1 MNRIHNFSSFSSLY
15 EAEEV
20 AEKPY
25 LNLLKQILSYINTS
39 YMSQLKLTEDPYD
52 AKIIKD
58 LDSVASAPGPDS
70 YKKILAN
77 VKSAVDASDPAAK
90 AAGEAWSAAG
100 EKFISALAKMLEKLK
115 DNKESLDAANKSIAD
130 FITTQKQNLQKASQ
144 DNDLKKEVDS
154 AEKKNESLAYPDLN
168 EVDLKGKIE
177 GIAKGV
183 TKIKGIAKEVT
194 AVSGVLKDVLQ
205 GKKGKIKDIAK
216 EVTVVSSILKDMAA
230 IPGMESEAK
239 KYQDE
244 VTKISA
250 DMGSLLDKKNSE
262 IDEEELKKAAD
273 RLAEIPTLLAKK
285 SEEIAKE
292 DTANKEAAAIFVD
305 ALKSLEAAKTAD
317 QAYIEKAKGDAEE
330 EKAWNDSAKSTIGF
344 KGTVKMDDVKGKKN
358 TVVAGLQ
365 KQVIDKF
372 KSILKDSE
380 VFKKFSEGK
389 YAGDGY
395 FGENT
400 AKVVQGIKAGF
411 GMEDKTSDITDEFL
425 NKVYS
430 YAAAQKQNESQSFG
444 RIQTFSSFES
454 LNEAKLK
461 FDVDKF
467 LEVADGKKS
476 EKKDLPSIEET
487 LEKMKKITD
496 ENYEAHKEAVD
507 YVMSKEFSPSEKGKE
522 TFKNYFNN
530 LSYDQFE
537 KLKDE
542 NKKTAASRAMGL
554 LASATG
560 TKKIGKNLVDLW
572 FKEA

>member
-1 MNRIHNFSSFSSLY
+1 MKRIHNFSSFSNLY

-25 LNLLKQILSYINTS
+25 LTLLKQILSYINTS

-52 AKIIKD
+52 AKIIGD
-58 LDSVASAPGPDS
+58 LDSVAGAPGPDS

-90 AAGEAWSAAG
+90 AAGEAWSTAG
-100 EKFISALAKMLEKLK
+100 EKFISALEKMLEKLK

-130 FITTQKQNLQKASQ
+130 FIATQKQNLQKASQ
-144 DNDLKKEVDS
+144 DNDLKKDVE
-154 AEKKNESLAYPDLN
+154 AGEKKNEGLSYEDLN
-168 EVDLKGKIE
+168 ENIF
-177 GIAKGV
+177 
-183 TKIKGIAKEVT
+183 T
-194 AVSGVLKDVLQ
+194 
-205 GKKGKIKDIAK
+205 GKKGMIKNIAK
-216 EVTVVSSILKDMAA
+216 EVTVVSSILRDMAA
-230 IPGMESEAK
+230 IPGMEAEAK

-250 DMGSLLDKKNSE
+250 DMGGLLDKKNSE
-262 IDEEELKKAAD
+262 INKDDLKKAAD

-317 QAYIEKAKGDAEE
+317 QAYVEKSEAAAKE

-344 KGTVKMDDVKGKKN
+344 KGTVKMENTKGKKN
-358 TVVAGLQ
+358 TVVAGFQ

-372 KSILKDSE
+372 KSILKDSD

-389 YAGDGY
+389 FAGDGY
-395 FGENT
+395 FGPNT

-411 GMEDKTSDITDEFL
+411 GMKDTSSDITDEFL
-425 NKVYS
+425 DKVYS
-430 YAAAQKQNESQSFG
+430 YAADQKQNESQSFG

-461 FDVDKF
+461 FDIAKF
-467 LEVADGKKS
+467 RETVGEKGKEA
-476 EKKDLPSIEET
+476 EKKDLPTPGDLLKSMTKTVEDIYTNNKDGIDYILGKDFQPTEEGRKNFFNIFRIGWDNFSK
-487 LEKMKKITD
+487 LNDNQKKNTI
-496 ENYEAHKEAVD
+496 
-507 YVMSKEFSPSEKGKE
+507 
-522 TFKNYFNN
+522 
-530 LSYDQFE
+530 
-537 KLKDE
+537 
-542 NKKTAASRAMGL
+542 AMGFKST
-554 LASATG
+554 LAPATG
-560 TKKIGKNLVDLW
+560 VEKNIGKDLVDVYL
-572 FKEA
+572 KAEKKA

>member
-1 MNRIHNFSSFSSLY
+1 MKRIYDFSSFASLY
-15 EAEEV
+15 EAEE
-20 AEKPY
+20 AKEKPY
-25 LNLLKQILSYINTS
+25 LTLLKQILSYINTS

-58 LDSVASAPGPDS
+58 LDSVAGAPGPDS

-100 EKFISALAKMLEKLK
+100 EKFVSALEKMLEKLK

-130 FITTQKQNLQKASQ
+130 FIATQKQNLQKASQ
-144 DNDLKKEVDS
+144 DNDLKKDVE
-154 AEKKNESLAYPDLN
+154 AGEKKNEGLSYEELN
-168 EVDLKGKIE
+168 ENIF
-177 GIAKGV
+177 
-183 TKIKGIAKEVT
+183 T
-194 AVSGVLKDVLQ
+194 
-205 GKKGKIKDIAK
+205 GKKGMIKNIAK
-216 EVTVVSSILKDMAA
+216 EVTVVSSILRDMAA
-230 IPGMESEAK
+230 IPGMEAEAK

-250 DMGSLLDKKNSE
+250 DMGGLLDKKNSE
-262 IDEEELKKAAD
+262 IDKDELKKAAD

-317 QAYIEKAKGDAEE
+317 QAYVEKSEAAAKE

-344 KGTVKMDDVKGKKN
+344 KGTVKMEDTKGKKN
-358 TVVAGLQ
+358 TVVAGFQ

-372 KSILKDSE
+372 KSILKDSD

-389 YAGDGY
+389 FAGDGY
-395 FGENT
+395 FGPNT

-411 GMEDKTSDITDEFL
+411 GMDDKTSDITDEFL

-430 YAAAQKQNESQSFG
+430 YAAAQKQNESQYFG
-444 RIQTFSSFES
+444 RIRAFSSFES

-461 FDVDKF
+461 FDIAKF
-467 LEVADGKKS
+467 RETVGEKGKEV
-476 EKKDLPSIEET
+476 EKKDLPTPGDLLKSMNKTVEDIYTNNKDGIDYILGKDFQPTEEGRKNFFNIFRIGWDNFSK
-487 LEKMKKITD
+487 LNDNQKKNT
-496 ENYEAHKEAVD
+496 V
-507 YVMSKEFSPSEKGKE
+507 
-522 TFKNYFNN
+522 
-530 LSYDQFE
+530 
-537 KLKDE
+537 
-542 NKKTAASRAMGL
+542 AMGFKST
-554 LASATG
+554 LAPATG
-560 TKKIGKNLVDLW
+560 VEKNIGKDLVDVYL
-572 FKEA
+572 KAEKKA

>member
-1 MNRIHNFSSFSSLY
+1 MKRIHNFSSFSNLY

-25 LNLLKQILSYINTS
+25 LTLLKQILSYINTS

-58 LDSVASAPGPDS
+58 LDSVAGAPGPDS

-100 EKFISALAKMLEKLK
+100 EKFVSALEKMLEKLK

-130 FITTQKQNLQKASQ
+130 FIATQKQNLQKASQ
-144 DNDLKKEVDS
+144 DNDLKKDVE
-154 AEKKNESLAYPDLN
+154 AGEKKNEGLSYDEIN
-168 EVDLKGKIE
+168 ENIF
-177 GIAKGV
+177 
-183 TKIKGIAKEVT
+183 T
-194 AVSGVLKDVLQ
+194 
-205 GKKGKIKDIAK
+205 GKKGMIKNIAK
-216 EVTVVSSILKDMAA
+216 EVTVVSSILRDMAA
-230 IPGMESEAK
+230 IPGMEAEAK

-250 DMGSLLDKKNSE
+250 DMGGLLDKKNSE
-262 IDEEELKKAAD
+262 IDKDELKKAAD

-317 QAYIEKAKGDAEE
+317 QAYVEKSEAAAKE

-344 KGTVKMDDVKGKKN
+344 KGTVKMEDTKGKKN
-358 TVVAGLQ
+358 TVVAGFQ

-372 KSILKDSE
+372 KSILKDSD

-389 YAGDGY
+389 FAGDGY
-395 FGENT
+395 FGPNT
-400 AKVVQGIKAGF
+400 AKVIQGIKAGF
-411 GMEDKTSDITDEFL
+411 GMDDKTSDITDEFL

-444 RIQTFSSFES
+444 RIQNFSSFES
-454 LNEAKLK
+454 INEAKLK
-461 FDVDKF
+461 FDVNKF
-467 LEVADGKKS
+467 LTTVGEKAKEV
-476 EKKDLPSIEET
+476 EKKDLPTPGDLLKSMAKTVEDIYTNNKDGIDYILGKDFQPTEEGRKNFFSIFRIGWDNFSK
-487 LEKMKKITD
+487 LNDNQKKNTI
-496 ENYEAHKEAVD
+496 
-507 YVMSKEFSPSEKGKE
+507 
-522 TFKNYFNN
+522 
-530 LSYDQFE
+530 
-537 KLKDE
+537 
-542 NKKTAASRAMGL
+542 AMGFKST
-554 LASATG
+554 LAPATG
-560 TKKIGKNLVDLW
+560 VEKNIGKDLVDVYL
-572 FKEA
+572 KAEKKA

>member
-1 MNRIHNFSSFSSLY
+1 MKRIHNFSSFSNLY

-25 LNLLKQILSYINTS
+25 LTLLKQILSYINTS

-52 AKIIKD
+52 AKIIGD
-58 LDSVASAPGPDS
+58 LDSVAGAPGPDS

-90 AAGEAWSAAG
+90 AAGEAWSTAG
-100 EKFISALAKMLEKLK
+100 EKFISALEKMLEKLK

-130 FITTQKQNLQKASQ
+130 FIATQKQNLQKASQ
-144 DNDLKKEVDS
+144 DNDLKKDVE
-154 AEKKNESLAYPDLN
+154 AGEKKNEGLSYGDLN
-168 EVDLKGKIE
+168 ENIF
-177 GIAKGV
+177 
-183 TKIKGIAKEVT
+183 T
-194 AVSGVLKDVLQ
+194 
-205 GKKGKIKDIAK
+205 GKKGMIKNIAK
-216 EVTVVSSILKDMAA
+216 EVTVVSSILRDMAA
-230 IPGMESEAK
+230 IPGMEAEAK

-250 DMGSLLDKKNSE
+250 DMGGLLDKKNSE
-262 IDEEELKKAAD
+262 INKDELKKAAD

-317 QAYIEKAKGDAEE
+317 QAYVEKSEAAAKE

-344 KGTVKMDDVKGKKN
+344 KGTVKMENTKGKKN
-358 TVVAGLQ
+358 TVVAGFQ

-372 KSILKDSE
+372 KSILKDSD

-389 YAGDGY
+389 FAGDGY
-395 FGENT
+395 FGPNT

-411 GMEDKTSDITDEFL
+411 GMKDTSSDITDEFL
-425 NKVYS
+425 DKVYS
-430 YAAAQKQNESQSFG
+430 YAADQKQNESQSFG

-461 FDVDKF
+461 FDIAKF
-467 LEVADGKKS
+467 RETVGEKGKEA
-476 EKKDLPSIEET
+476 EKKDLPTPGDLLKSMTKTVEDIYTNNKDGIDYILGKDFQPTEEGRKNFFNIFRIGWDNFSK
-487 LEKMKKITD
+487 LNDNQKKNTI
-496 ENYEAHKEAVD
+496 
-507 YVMSKEFSPSEKGKE
+507 
-522 TFKNYFNN
+522 
-530 LSYDQFE
+530 
-537 KLKDE
+537 
-542 NKKTAASRAMGL
+542 AMGFKST
-554 LASATG
+554 LAPATG
-560 TKKIGKNLVDLW
+560 VEKNIGKDLVDVYL
-572 FKEA
+572 KAEKKA

>member
-1 MNRIHNFSSFSSLY
+1 MKRIYDFSSFASLY
-15 EAEEV
+15 EAEE
-20 AEKPY
+20 AKEKPY
-25 LNLLKQILSYINTS
+25 LTLLKQILSYINTS

-58 LDSVASAPGPDS
+58 LDSVAGAPGPDS

-100 EKFISALAKMLEKLK
+100 EKFVSALEKMLEKLK

-130 FITTQKQNLQKASQ
+130 FIATQKQNLQKASQ
-144 DNDLKKEVDS
+144 DNDLKKDVE
-154 AEKKNESLAYPDLN
+154 AGEKKNEGLSYEDLN
-168 EVDLKGKIE
+168 ENIF
-177 GIAKGV
+177 
-183 TKIKGIAKEVT
+183 T
-194 AVSGVLKDVLQ
+194 
-205 GKKGKIKDIAK
+205 GKKGMIKNIAK
-216 EVTVVSSILKDMAA
+216 EVTVVSSILRDMAA
-230 IPGMESEAK
+230 IPGMEAEAK

-250 DMGSLLDKKNSE
+250 DMGGLLDKKNSE
-262 IDEEELKKAAD
+262 IDKEELKKAAD

-317 QAYIEKAKGDAEE
+317 QAYVEKSEAAAKE

-344 KGTVKMDDVKGKKN
+344 KGTVKMEDTKGKKN
-358 TVVAGLQ
+358 TVVAGFQ

-372 KSILKDSE
+372 KSILKDSD

-389 YAGDGY
+389 FAGDGY
-395 FGENT
+395 FGPNT

-411 GMEDKTSDITDEFL
+411 GMDDKTSDITDEFL

-430 YAAAQKQNESQSFG
+430 YAAAQKQNESQDFG
-444 RIQTFSSFES
+444 RIQAFSSFES

-461 FDVDKF
+461 FDIAKF
-467 LEVADGKKS
+467 RETVGEKGKEV
-476 EKKDLPSIEET
+476 EKKDLPTPGDLLKSMNKTVEDIYTNNKDGIDYILGKDFQPTEEGRKNFFNIFRIGWDNFSK
-487 LEKMKKITD
+487 LNDNQKKNT
-496 ENYEAHKEAVD
+496 V
-507 YVMSKEFSPSEKGKE
+507 
-522 TFKNYFNN
+522 
-530 LSYDQFE
+530 
-537 KLKDE
+537 
-542 NKKTAASRAMGL
+542 AMGFKST
-554 LASATG
+554 LAPATG
-560 TKKIGKNLVDLW
+560 VEKNIGKDLVDVYL
-572 FKEA
+572 KAEKKA

>member
-1 MNRIHNFSSFSSLY
+1 MKRIHNFSSFSNLY

-25 LNLLKQILSYINTS
+25 LTLLKQILSYINTS

-52 AKIIKD
+52 AKIIGD
-58 LDSVASAPGPDS
+58 LDSVAGAPGPDS

-90 AAGEAWSAAG
+90 AAGEAWSTAG
-100 EKFISALAKMLEKLK
+100 EKFISALEKMLEKLK
-115 DNKESLDAANKSIAD
+115 DNKESLDAANKSISD
-130 FITTQKQNLQKASQ
+130 FIATQKQNLQKASQ
-144 DNDLKKEVDS
+144 DNDLKKDVE
-154 AEKKNESLAYPDLN
+154 AGEKKNEGLSYEDLN
-168 EVDLKGKIE
+168 ENIF
-177 GIAKGV
+177 
-183 TKIKGIAKEVT
+183 T
-194 AVSGVLKDVLQ
+194 
-205 GKKGKIKDIAK
+205 GKKGMIKNIAK
-216 EVTVVSSILKDMAA
+216 EVTVVSSILRDMAA
-230 IPGMESEAK
+230 IPGMEAEAK

-250 DMGSLLDKKNSE
+250 DMGGLLDKKNSE
-262 IDEEELKKAAD
+262 IDKDELKKAAD

-317 QAYIEKAKGDAEE
+317 QAYVEKSEAAAKE

-344 KGTVKMDDVKGKKN
+344 KGTVKMENTKGKKN
-358 TVVAGLQ
+358 TVVAGFQ

-372 KSILKDSE
+372 KSILKDSD

-389 YAGDGY
+389 FAGDGY
-395 FGENT
+395 FGPNT

-411 GMEDKTSDITDEFL
+411 GMKDTSSDITDEFL

-430 YAAAQKQNESQSFG
+430 YAADQKQNESQSFG

-461 FDVDKF
+461 FDIAKF
-467 LEVADGKKS
+467 RETVGEKGKEA
-476 EKKDLPSIEET
+476 EKKDLPTPGDLLKSMTKTVEDIYTNNKDGIDYILGKDFQPTEEGRKNFFNIFRIGWDNFSK
-487 LEKMKKITD
+487 LNDNQKKNTI
-496 ENYEAHKEAVD
+496 
-507 YVMSKEFSPSEKGKE
+507 
-522 TFKNYFNN
+522 
-530 LSYDQFE
+530 
-537 KLKDE
+537 
-542 NKKTAASRAMGL
+542 AMGFKST
-554 LASATG
+554 LAPATG
-560 TKKIGKNLVDLW
+560 VEKNIGKDLVDVYL
-572 FKEA
+572 KAEKKA

>member
-1 MNRIHNFSSFSSLY
+1 MKRIHNFSSFTNLY

-25 LNLLKQILSYINTS
+25 LTLLKQILSYINTS

-58 LDSVASAPGPDS
+58 LDSVAGAPGPDS

-77 VKSAVDASDPAAK
+77 VKSAVDSSDPAAK
-90 AAGEAWSAAG
+90 AAGEAWSTAG
-100 EKFISALAKMLEKLK
+100 EKFISALEKMLEKLK

-130 FITTQKQNLQKASQ
+130 FIATQKQNLQKASQ
-144 DNDLKKEVDS
+144 DNDLKKDVE
-154 AEKKNESLAYPDLN
+154 AGEKKNEGLSYEELN
-168 EVDLKGKIE
+168 ENIF
-177 GIAKGV
+177 
-183 TKIKGIAKEVT
+183 T
-194 AVSGVLKDVLQ
+194 
-205 GKKGKIKDIAK
+205 GKKGMIKNIAK
-216 EVTVVSSILKDMAA
+216 EVTVVSSILRDMAA
-230 IPGMESEAK
+230 IPGMEAEAK

-250 DMGSLLDKKNSE
+250 DMGGLLDKKNSE
-262 IDEEELKKAAD
+262 IDKDELKKAAD

-317 QAYIEKAKGDAEE
+317 QAYVEKSEAAAKE

-344 KGTVKMDDVKGKKN
+344 KGTVKMEDTKGKKN
-358 TVVAGLQ
+358 TVVAGFQ

-372 KSILKDSE
+372 KSILKDSD

-389 YAGDGY
+389 FAGDGY
-395 FGENT
+395 FGPNT

-411 GMEDKTSDITDEFL
+411 GMDDKTSDITDEFL

-444 RIQTFSSFES
+444 RIQNFSSFES
-454 LNEAKLK
+454 INEAKLK
-461 FDVDKF
+461 FDVAKF
-467 LEVADGKKS
+467 RETVGEKGKEV
-476 EKKDLPSIEET
+476 EKKDLPTPGDLLKSMAKTVEDIYTNNKDGIDYILGKDFQPTEEGRKNFFNIFRIGWDNFSKLNDNQKKNTVAMGFKST
-487 LEKMKKITD
+487 LAPATG
-496 ENYEAHKEAVD
+496 V
-507 YVMSKEFSPSEKGKE
+507 EKG
-522 TFKNYFNN
+522 
-530 LSYDQFE
+530 
-537 KLKDE
+537 
-542 NKKTAASRAMGL
+542 
-554 LASATG
+554 
-560 TKKIGKNLVDLW
+560 IGKDLVDVYL
-572 FKEA
+572 KAEKKA

>member
-1 MNRIHNFSSFSSLY
+1 MKRIYDFSSFASLY
-15 EAEEV
+15 EAEE
-20 AEKPY
+20 AEEKPY
-25 LNLLKQILSYINTS
+25 LTLLKQILSYINTS

-58 LDSVASAPGPDS
+58 LDSVAGAPGPDS

-100 EKFISALAKMLEKLK
+100 EKFVSALEKMLEKLK

-130 FITTQKQNLQKASQ
+130 FIATQKQNLQKASQ
-144 DNDLKKEVDS
+144 DNDLKKDVE
-154 AEKKNESLAYPDLN
+154 AGEKKNEGLSYEDLN
-168 EVDLKGKIE
+168 ENIF
-177 GIAKGV
+177 
-183 TKIKGIAKEVT
+183 T
-194 AVSGVLKDVLQ
+194 
-205 GKKGKIKDIAK
+205 GKKGMIKNIAK
-216 EVTVVSSILKDMAA
+216 EVTVVSSILRDMAA
-230 IPGMESEAK
+230 IPGMEAEAK

-250 DMGSLLDKKNSE
+250 DMGGLLDKKNSE
-262 IDEEELKKAAD
+262 IDKEELKKAAD

-317 QAYIEKAKGDAEE
+317 QAYVEKSEAAAKE

-344 KGTVKMDDVKGKKN
+344 KGTVKMEDTKGKKN
-358 TVVAGLQ
+358 TVVAGFQ

-372 KSILKDSE
+372 KSILKDSD

-389 YAGDGY
+389 FAGDGY
-395 FGENT
+395 FGPNT

-411 GMEDKTSDITDEFL
+411 GMDDKTSDITDEFL

-430 YAAAQKQNESQSFG
+430 YAAAQKQNESQDFG
-444 RIQTFSSFES
+444 RIQAFSSFES

-461 FDVDKF
+461 FDIAKF
-467 LEVADGKKS
+467 RETVGEKGKEV
-476 EKKDLPSIEET
+476 EKKDLPTPGDLLKSMNKTVEDIYTNNKDGIDYILGKDFQPTEEGRKNFFNIFRIGWDNFSK
-487 LEKMKKITD
+487 LNDNQKKNT
-496 ENYEAHKEAVD
+496 V
-507 YVMSKEFSPSEKGKE
+507 
-522 TFKNYFNN
+522 
-530 LSYDQFE
+530 
-537 KLKDE
+537 
-542 NKKTAASRAMGL
+542 AMGFKST
-554 LASATG
+554 LAPATG
-560 TKKIGKNLVDLW
+560 VEKNIGKDLVDVYL
-572 FKEA
+572 KAEKKA

>member
-1 MNRIHNFSSFSSLY
+1 MNRIHNFSSFSSLH

-20 AEKPY
+20 KEKPY
-25 LNLLKQILSYINTS
+25 LTLLKQILSYINTS

-77 VKSAVDASDPAAK
+77 VKSAVNASDPAAK

-100 EKFISALAKMLEKLK
+100 EKFVSALAKMLEKLK
-115 DNKESLDAANKSIAD
+115 DNKESLDSANKSIAD
-130 FITTQKQNLQKASQ
+130 FIATQKQNLQKASQ
-144 DNDLKKEVDS
+144 DNDLKKDVDS
-154 AEKKNESLAYPDLN
+154 AEKKNESLSYPDLN
-168 EVDLKGKIE
+168 E
-177 GIAKGV
+177 
-183 TKIKGIAKEVT
+183 
-194 AVSGVLKDVLQ
+194 GVLKDLLK
-205 GKKGKIKDIAK
+205 GKKGMIKDISK
-216 EVTVVSSILKDMAA
+216 EVTVVSSILRDMAA
-230 IPGMESEAK
+230 IPGMEEEVK

-262 IDEEELKKAAD
+262 IDKEELKKAAD

-305 ALKSLEAAKTAD
+305 ALKSLDAAKTAD
-317 QAYIEKAKGDAEE
+317 QAYVEKSEAATKE

-358 TVVAGLQ
+358 TVVAGFQ

-372 KSILKDSE
+372 KSIIKDSE

-389 YAGDGY
+389 FAGDGF
-395 FGENT
+395 FGPNT
-400 AKVVQGIKAGF
+400 AKVIQGMKAGF
-411 GMEDKTSDITDEFL
+411 EMDDKTSDITDEFL

-454 LNEAKLK
+454 INEAKLK
-461 FDVDKF
+461 FDVNKF
-467 LEVADGKKS
+467 LTAVGEKGKEE
-476 EKKDLPSIEET
+476 EKKDLPTPGDLLKSMAKTVEDVYSNNKEGIDYILGKDFEPTEEGRKNFFNIFRIGWDNFGK
-487 LEKMKKITD
+487 LNDNQKKNT
-496 ENYEAHKEAVD
+496 V
-507 YVMSKEFSPSEKGKE
+507 
-522 TFKNYFNN
+522 
-530 LSYDQFE
+530 
-537 KLKDE
+537 
-542 NKKTAASRAMGL
+542 AMGFKAT
-554 LASATG
+554 LAPATG
-560 TKKIGKNLVDLW
+560 VEKNIGKDLVDVYL
-572 FKEA
+572 KAEKKA

>member
-1 MNRIHNFSSFSSLY
+1 MNRIHNFSSFTSLY
-15 EAEEV
+15 EAEEDK
-20 AEKPY
+20 EKPY
-25 LNLLKQILSYINTS
+25 LTLLKQILSYINTS

-77 VKSAVDASDPAAK
+77 VKSAVDTSDPAAK

-100 EKFISALAKMLEKLK
+100 EKFVSALEKMLEKLK

-130 FITTQKQNLQKASQ
+130 FIATQKQNLQKASQ
-144 DNDLKKEVDS
+144 DNDLKKDVE
-154 AEKKNESLAYPDLN
+154 AGEKKNEGLSYEDLN
-168 EVDLKGKIE
+168 ENIF
-177 GIAKGV
+177 
-183 TKIKGIAKEVT
+183 T
-194 AVSGVLKDVLQ
+194 
-205 GKKGKIKDIAK
+205 GKKGMIKNIAK
-216 EVTVVSSILKDMAA
+216 EVTVVSSILRDMAA
-230 IPGMESEAK
+230 IPGMEAEAK

-250 DMGSLLDKKNSE
+250 DMGGLLDKKNSE
-262 IDEEELKKAAD
+262 IDKEELKKAAD

-317 QAYIEKAKGDAEE
+317 QAYVEKSEAASKE

-344 KGTVKMDDVKGKKN
+344 KGTVKMEDTKGKKS
-358 TVVAGLQ
+358 TVVAGFQ

-372 KSILKDSE
+372 KSILKDSD

-389 YAGDGY
+389 FAGDGY
-395 FGENT
+395 FGPNT

-411 GMEDKTSDITDEFL
+411 GMDDKTSDITDEFL
-425 NKVYS
+425 DKVYS
-430 YAAAQKQNESQSFG
+430 YAASQKQNESQSFG

-461 FDVDKF
+461 FDIAKFRETVGEKDK
-467 LEVADGKKS
+467 EV
-476 EKKDLPSIEET
+476 EKKDLPTPGDLLKSMTKTVEDIYANNKEGIDYILGKDFQPTEEGRKNFFNIFRIGWDNFSK
-487 LEKMKKITD
+487 LNDNQKKNT
-496 ENYEAHKEAVD
+496 V
-507 YVMSKEFSPSEKGKE
+507 
-522 TFKNYFNN
+522 
-530 LSYDQFE
+530 
-537 KLKDE
+537 
-542 NKKTAASRAMGL
+542 AMGFKST
-554 LASATG
+554 LAPATG
-560 TKKIGKNLVDLW
+560 VEKNIGKDLVDIYL
-572 FKEA
+572 KAEKKA

>member
-1 MNRIHNFSSFSSLY
+1 MKRIYDFSSFASLY
-15 EAEEV
+15 EAEE
-20 AEKPY
+20 AKEKPY
-25 LNLLKQILSYINTS
+25 LTLLKQILSYINTS

-58 LDSVASAPGPDS
+58 LDSVAGAPGPDS

-100 EKFISALAKMLEKLK
+100 EKFVSALEKMLEKLK

-130 FITTQKQNLQKASQ
+130 FIATQKQNLQKASQ
-144 DNDLKKEVDS
+144 DNDLKKDVE
-154 AEKKNESLAYPDLN
+154 AGEKKNEGLSYEDLN
-168 EVDLKGKIE
+168 ENIF
-177 GIAKGV
+177 
-183 TKIKGIAKEVT
+183 T
-194 AVSGVLKDVLQ
+194 
-205 GKKGKIKDIAK
+205 GKKGMIKNIAK
-216 EVTVVSSILKDMAA
+216 EVTVVSSILRDMAA
-230 IPGMESEAK
+230 IPGMEAEAK

-250 DMGSLLDKKNSE
+250 DMGGLLDKKNSE
-262 IDEEELKKAAD
+262 IDKEELKKAAD

-317 QAYIEKAKGDAEE
+317 QAYVEKSEAAAKE

-344 KGTVKMDDVKGKKN
+344 KGTVKMEDTRGKKN
-358 TVVAGLQ
+358 TVVAGFQ

-372 KSILKDSE
+372 KSILKDSD

-389 YAGDGY
+389 FAGDGY
-395 FGENT
+395 FGPNT

-411 GMEDKTSDITDEFL
+411 GMDDKTSDITDEFL

-430 YAAAQKQNESQSFG
+430 YAAAQKQNESQDFG
-444 RIQTFSSFES
+444 RIQAFSSFES

-461 FDVDKF
+461 FDIAKF
-467 LEVADGKKS
+467 RETVGEKGKEV
-476 EKKDLPSIEET
+476 EKKDLPTPGDLLKSMNKTVEDIYTNNKDGIDYILGKDFQPTEEGRKNFFNIFRIGWDNFSK
-487 LEKMKKITD
+487 LNDNQKKNT
-496 ENYEAHKEAVD
+496 V
-507 YVMSKEFSPSEKGKE
+507 
-522 TFKNYFNN
+522 
-530 LSYDQFE
+530 
-537 KLKDE
+537 
-542 NKKTAASRAMGL
+542 AMGFKST
-554 LASATG
+554 LAPATG
-560 TKKIGKNLVDLW
+560 VEKNIGKDLVDVYL
-572 FKEA
+572 KAEKKA

>member
-1 MNRIHNFSSFSSLY
+1 MKRIYDFSSFASLY
-15 EAEEV
+15 EAEE
-20 AEKPY
+20 AKEKPY
-25 LNLLKQILSYINTS
+25 LTLLKQILSYINTS

-58 LDSVASAPGPDS
+58 LDSVAGAPGPDS

-100 EKFISALAKMLEKLK
+100 EKFVSALEKMLEKLK

-130 FITTQKQNLQKASQ
+130 FIATQKQNLQKASQ
-144 DNDLKKEVDS
+144 DNDLKKDVE
-154 AEKKNESLAYPDLN
+154 AGEKKNEGLSYEDLN
-168 EVDLKGKIE
+168 ENIF
-177 GIAKGV
+177 
-183 TKIKGIAKEVT
+183 T
-194 AVSGVLKDVLQ
+194 
-205 GKKGKIKDIAK
+205 GKKGMIKNIAK
-216 EVTVVSSILKDMAA
+216 EVTVVSSILRDMAA
-230 IPGMESEAK
+230 IPGMEAEAK

-250 DMGSLLDKKNSE
+250 DMGGLLDKKNSE
-262 IDEEELKKAAD
+262 IDKEELKKAAD

-317 QAYIEKAKGDAEE
+317 QAYVEKSEAAAKE

-344 KGTVKMDDVKGKKN
+344 KGTVKMEDTKGKKN
-358 TVVAGLQ
+358 TVVAGFQ

-372 KSILKDSE
+372 KSILKDSD

-389 YAGDGY
+389 FAGDGY
-395 FGENT
+395 FGPNT

-411 GMEDKTSDITDEFL
+411 GMDDKTSDITDEFL

-430 YAAAQKQNESQSFG
+430 YAAAQKQNESQDFG

-461 FDVDKF
+461 FDIAKF
-467 LEVADGKKS
+467 RETVGEKGKEV
-476 EKKDLPSIEET
+476 EKKDLPTPGDLLKSMNKTVEDIYTNNKDGIDYILGKDFQPTEEGRKNFFNIFRIGWDNFSK
-487 LEKMKKITD
+487 LNDNQKKNT
-496 ENYEAHKEAVD
+496 V
-507 YVMSKEFSPSEKGKE
+507 
-522 TFKNYFNN
+522 
-530 LSYDQFE
+530 
-537 KLKDE
+537 
-542 NKKTAASRAMGL
+542 AMGFKST
-554 LASATG
+554 LAPATG
-560 TKKIGKNLVDLW
+560 VEKNIGKDLVDVYL
-572 FKEA
+572 KAEKKA